1 MDDQKLCEQA
11 LFQSGNAINIT
22 DENGVLIKVNAAFL
36 RLYKFSDEKEVL
48 GKTQRII
55 RDPDTPA
62 GLYQDMWKVI
72 SSGNIWTGNIVNRA
86 NDGSQVFVHLAISP
100 IKENGKIVAY
110 MGFSLDRAQQML
122 LEMQLFHANKLVVL
136 GTLSA
141 SLAHE
146 LNNPLASILLD
157 AEYLQDATAPS
168 DGKVDLPMLHA
179 ASRSLVAGAVRMK
192 KVLEHLLQYSRKDS
206 SFSRSTM
213 TIGNLVEDSLLFT
226 EKRLRNRSIEIRT
239 DIQKDLF
246 IAGNRTQLES
256 VIHNLL
262 SNSSDAFETDS
273 KETKFISIGA
283 HRDPDG
289 GISLDFTDNAGG
301 IPESL
306 QAKVFEPFFTTKGEF
321 EGTGLGLAISKR
333 IITEHGGTIECESK
347 DGLTRFHIRLP
358 AVFSALEGVDA
369 LVAETGESWDSRWA
383 QNNRALAGRDTGPKA
398 RKEK

>member
-122 LEMQLFHANKLVVL
+122 LDMQLFHANKLVVL

-146 LNNPLASILLD
+146 LNNPLASILLA

-192 KVLEHLLQYSRKDS
+192 KVLEH
-206 SFSRSTM
+206 
-213 TIGNLVEDSLLFT
+213 
-226 EKRLRNRSIEIRT
+226 
-239 DIQKDLF
+239 
-246 IAGNRTQLES
+246 
-256 VIHNLL
+256 
-262 SNSSDAFETDS
+262 
-273 KETKFISIGA
+273 
-283 HRDPDG
+283 
-289 GISLDFTDNAGG
+289 
-301 IPESL
+301 
-306 QAKVFEPFFTTKGEF
+306 
-321 EGTGLGLAISKR
+321 
-333 IITEHGGTIECESK
+333 
-347 DGLTRFHIRLP
+347 
-358 AVFSALEGVDA
+358 
-369 LVAETGESWDSRWA
+369 
-383 QNNRALAGRDTGPKA
+383 
-398 RKEK
+398 

>member
-1 MDDQKLCEQA
+1 
-11 LFQSGNAINIT
+11 
-22 DENGVLIKVNAAFL
+22 
-36 RLYKFSDEKEVL
+36 
-48 GKTQRII
+48 
-55 RDPDTPA
+55 
-62 GLYQDMWKVI
+62 MWKVI

-213 TIGNLVEDSLLFT
+213 TIGNLVVDSLLFT

-256 VIHNLL
+256 VIQNLL
-262 SNSSDAFETDS
+262 SNSSDAFETDP
-273 KETKFISIGA
+273 KETKFISNGA
-283 HRDPDG
+283 HRELDG
-289 GISLDFTDNAGG
+289 GITLEFTDNAGG